1 VELCEIKIK
10 ALVFEYHFKKPN
22 AFMESMTLLG
32 TILGKMSGT
41 GKWQGTFFAHLVCLF
56 MQVKG
61 RINFVQM
68 GRYGRYNES
77 TYRANFAK
85 AFDFQG
91 FNTELIKAGGS
102 GHYVVAFD
110 PSHIR
115 KSGKHTF
122 GRGKFWSGRDN
133 AMKAGLELGG
143 FAVCDMDN
151 HTALHLEGFQT
162 PSPAGLKAKGQTLLD
177 HCADLWVQQA
187 DKLREFSA
195 HGVVDAYFS
204 KYGYVEKICTKT
216 RMHLIPRLRDDA
228 DLRYLYQGGVGHEQ
242 GRPRQYAG
250 KIDSQKPDENYFEL
264 SHQDDKI
271 RVYGAIVHSVALKRK
286 IKLALTQYLDE
297 RGKVKTTKP
306 YFCTDTNLSAWFIV
320 KYYQNRF
327 QIEFPYRDANQ
338 FTGLEHCQA
347 RDEAKLHFHFNT
359 ALTTAPVMKAVHYL
373 SLPKEERGA
382 FSMASLKV
390 KYHNELLLQKFFE
403 AFAIPP
409 ELHINQPKY
418 RELINFGVFNLKN

>member
-1 VELCEIKIK
+1 
-10 ALVFEYHFKKPN
+10 
-22 AFMESMTLLG
+22 MTLLG

-41 GKWQGTFFAHLVCLF
+41 GKWQGTFFAHLICLF

-61 RINFVQM
+61 RINFIQM

-77 TYRANFAK
+77 TYRANFGK
-85 AFDFQG
+85 TFDFQG
-91 FNTELIKAGGS
+91 FNTELIKARGS

-122 GRGKFWSGRDN
+122 GRGKFWSGCDN

-162 PSPAGLKAKGQTLLD
+162 PSPARLKAEGQTLLD
-177 HCADLWVQQA
+177 YYADLWVQQA
-187 DKLREFSA
+187 DKLQEFSA
-195 HGVVDAYFS
+195 YGVVDAYFS

-216 RMHLIPRLRDDA
+216 RMHLISRLRDDA
-228 DLRYLYQGGVGHEQ
+228 NLRYLYQGEVGHKP

-250 KIDSQKPDENYFEL
+250 KVDVKKPNEDYFGL
-264 SHQDDKI
+264 GHQDDKI
-271 RVYGAIVHSVALKRK
+271 RVYGAIVYSVALKRK

-297 RGKVKTTKP
+297 RGMVKTTKL
-306 YFCTDTNLSAWFIV
+306 YFCTDTNLSAWYIV

-327 QIEFPYRDANQ
+327 QIEFLYRDANQ
-338 FTGLEHCQA
+338 FAGLENCQA

-359 ALTTAPVMKAVHYL
+359 ALTTVSVMKAAHYL
-373 SLPKEERGA
+373 SLPKEEREA

-409 ELHINQPKY
+409 ELHINQLKY
-418 RELINFGVFNLKN
+418 RELVNFGVFNLKN